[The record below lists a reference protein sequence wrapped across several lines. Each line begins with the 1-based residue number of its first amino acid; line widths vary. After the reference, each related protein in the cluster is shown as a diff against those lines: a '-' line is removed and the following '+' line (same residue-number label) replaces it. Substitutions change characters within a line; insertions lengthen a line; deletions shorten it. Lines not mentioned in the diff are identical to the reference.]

1 MILILLDRNAVSEIK
16 YKLDGGKLLTD
27 RSRKLRLLDKKKHII
42 SPILSIREGQ
52 SGAVEDET
60 HIQKTLS

>member
-1 MILILLDRNAVSEIK
+1 MILILLDRNAVSGIK
-16 YKLDGGKLLTD
+16 YKLGGKRLLSH

-52 SGAVEDET
+52 SSAVEDET
-60 HIQKTLS
+60 KKK